1 MCFLLEWNEHMSFVM
16 GLPDF
21 CPSSHGGGPHEAGP
35 FSELWSCDWQ
45 LKHNLSNPF
54 LIKFDLLFILM
65 F

>member
-1 MCFLLEWNEHMSFVM
+1 MSFVM